1 MSGAGKSTVMNLL
14 ERFYTPTDGA
24 ITYGNQ
30 NISDYTLCSWRKAVG
45 YVAQDASLMD
55 GTVRE
60 NLMYALDAPLSDVS
74 LMEKLSEAGMSELP
88 SELENGLDTQVG
100 EGGSNLSGGQRQ
112 RICIARML
120 LNPPEIIL
128 LDEVTSSLDARAE
141 DNADRALHTLLKGRT
156 VIMVTHKI
164 QTVQDADQIILLQD
178 GHSTEIG
185 TYSAL
190 MEKNGLFRAM
200 REKQAK
206 AGGIA

>member
-1 MSGAGKSTVMNLL
+1 MG
-14 ERFYTPTDGA
+14 
-24 ITYGNQ
+24 
-30 NISDYTLCSWRKAVG
+30 
-45 YVAQDASLMD
+45 
-55 GTVRE
+55 
-60 NLMYALDAPLSDVS
+60 
-74 LMEKLSEAGMSELP
+74 ELP
-88 SELENGLDTQVG
+88 GEMENGLDTEVG

-128 LDEVTSSLDARAE
+128 LDEVTSSLDACAE

-178 GHSTEIG
+178 GRSTESG
-185 TYSAL
+185 TYSEL

-200 REKQAK
+200 RDKQIK
-206 AGGIA
+206 AGGMA